1 MALIPRTGQP
11 AQSQSLEA
19 VMDLQVCKAHLD
31 LFALITRFL
40 ERRCSIERTCMIAGI
55 LVDVARHY
63 ALWSVG
69 AALGL
74 ERARAAVVGARRI
87 AQHVAGENVARRLQR
102 LARGQTYML
111 QSLSNLK
118 SLREN
123 VPSSRR
129 LRSRTGM

>member
-1 MALIPRTGQP
+1 MELVACTGEP
-11 AQSQSLEA
+11 AQAHALEA
-19 VMDLQVCKAHLD
+19 VMGLQVCKAHLD

-55 LVDVARHY
+55 LVDVARDY

-87 AQHVAGENVARRLQR
+87 AQHVARENVARRLQG
-102 LARGQTYML
+102 LARRTNVYVAIL
-111 QSLSNLK
+111 VELK
-118 SLREN
+118 
-123 VPSSRR
+123 VAA
-129 LRSRTGM
+129 